1 MSEIKRNEIIYE
13 EGWRDNS
20 VHPDVEDDTVV
31 STENTEEKSDGS
43 KPLLISIQLIV
54 CLLIALVLFLLK
66 SMGSG
71 YYNAF
76 MDYYHEELEKPVV
89 SRGTFDAYDLSRLFP
104 EEQIQATADEA
115 KAR

>member
-20 VHPDVEDDTVV
+20 LHPDIGDVIEE
-31 STENTEEKSDGS
+31 SPENTEEKPDGT
-43 KPLLISIQLIV
+43 KPLLISIQLIL
-54 CLLIALVLFLLK
+54 CLLIALVLFLFK
-66 SMGSG
+66 TMDSG
-71 YYNAF
+71 YYDAF

-89 SRGTFDAYDLSRLFP
+89 SRSTFDTYDLSRLFP

-115 KAR
+115 QVR